1 MGTGI
6 IRVIFENYNM
16 TWYCYE
22 LKSKNLEL
30 CIQKF
35 DTYKEWMKYRIA
47 ETMKCIRER
56 EREREREWEGPL
68 EKGTMWSYSK
78 QRQPWQLQKRLQTML
93 PAASL
98 RHLSGCLPGTI
109 SAFAQ
114 HLFFAFESKNR
125 GLSSPLL
132 FLLWPRERWGDEDE
146 EEVLILG
153 SHPRSLVLLSTLLGE
168 RDTGARKREKD
179 QERSII
185 CLS

>member
-1 MGTGI
+1 M
-6 IRVIFENYNM
+6 
-16 TWYCYE
+16 
-22 LKSKNLEL
+22 
-30 CIQKF
+30 
-35 DTYKEWMKYRIA
+35 YK
-47 ETMKCIRER
+47 RER
-56 EREREREWEGPL
+56 EREGPL

-109 SAFAQ
+109 FAFAQ

-146 EEVLILG
+146 DEDDEDEDEEVLILY
-153 SHPRSLVLLSTLLGE
+153 SHPRSLSLVLLSTLCLERKIGE
-168 RDTGARKREKD
+168 RERERRIKKGLSSACHNVPTSKFVSFYFKSRNG
-179 QERSII
+179 QAIANII
-185 CLS
+185 DLFLFFFWEIITYPMFH